1 MRPAHLT
8 LLKEQFEGAQT
19 PGTMR
24 MPRGLVFHLPPANVD
39 TIFMYSWLHA
49 ALGGNRSVVRLSGK
63 RGVAVDVMCD
73 ALNDAMAEP
82 GSRGLAS
89 SLRVVAYGHDANVT
103 AAISARADVRVIW
116 GGDSTVRQIREIP
129 LPPRSIELTFADR
142 FSLAAVEATAYL
154 HADPHRRSQLAE
166 DFVSDIFPFDQA
178 ACSSPQLVAWCGPE
192 SDVAQASETFFSEV
206 ATVAGRRGY
215 SVDAGTA
222 TAQTLAAAALAADHG
237 VRWCRRYGRELL
249 VVEINGPADL
259 VRNTVGG
266 GYLLSVRLN
275 DLLEL
280 APYLNRADQT
290 LTQFGFSDAKLRDFA
305 RRAAGSGGD
314 RSDRARWSSAR
325 VRSLLGWIRPA
336 GRIHT
341 SRACSA

>member
-1 MRPAHLT
+1 
-8 LLKEQFEGAQT
+8 
-19 PGTMR
+19 
-24 MPRGLVFHLPPANVD
+24 
-39 TIFMYSWLHA
+39 MYSWLLA

-89 SLRVVAYGHDANVT
+89 SLRVVAYGHDPNVT

-222 TAQTLAAAALAADHG
+222 TAQTLGAAALAADHG

-305 RRAAGSGGD
+305 RRAAGRGAID
-314 RSDRARWSSAR
+314 RIVPVGQALAFDRYWDGYDLLDAFTRAVRVGPDTSAAATR
-325 VRSLLGWIRPA
+325 HQPG
-336 GRIHT
+336 
-341 SRACSA
+341 